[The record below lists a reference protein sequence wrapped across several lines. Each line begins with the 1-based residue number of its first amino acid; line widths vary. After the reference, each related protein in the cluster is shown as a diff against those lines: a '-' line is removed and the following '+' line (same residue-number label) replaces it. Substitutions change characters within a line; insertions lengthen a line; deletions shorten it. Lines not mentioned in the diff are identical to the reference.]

1 MSKDAAP
8 GAVIVAAADSSNLGP
23 YLIKLAKPHA
33 FGENPV
39 KGLDYL

>member
-23 YLIKLAKPHA
+23 YLISLLSLMPL
-33 FGENPV
+33 ERTQ
-39 KGLDYL
+39 